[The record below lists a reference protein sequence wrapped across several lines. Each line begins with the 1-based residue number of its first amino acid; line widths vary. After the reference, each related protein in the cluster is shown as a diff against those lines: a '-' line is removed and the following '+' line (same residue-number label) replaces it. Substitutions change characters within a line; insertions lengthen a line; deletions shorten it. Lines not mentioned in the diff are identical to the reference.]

1 MATVFN
7 FSHPLSPAAVKK
19 LEEMTGEE
27 LTFTEISLQ
36 RIDRQQPIKPQIRA
50 AIRESAGVGVA
61 PDYIIPPAYVPAAV
75 VLARIYPAAKFVRL
89 DALGAPP
96 QWLPVEVLK

>member
-7 FSHPLSPAAVKK
+7 FSHPLSPTAVEK
-19 LEEMTGEE
+19 LEEMTGDD
-27 LTFTEISLQ
+27 LAFAEISLQ
-36 RIDRQQPIKPQIRA
+36 RIDQSQPIKPQIRA
-50 AIRESAGVGVA
+50 AIRESAGNGVA

-89 DALGAPP
+89 DALGTPP
-96 QWLPVEVLK
+96 QWLPAEIF